1 MRISYSDLLKLLLQ
15 PLGMYFIS
23 TNIVLNIFSLISGII
38 IFSLDMWVLA
48 WHHSLKVQAYF
59 VILLVF
65 VMGFCYIKNLLDVN
79 FLQYILTWIYISYV
93 FISALVLLMGW
104 GAIISWEI
112 LCLPITFFYFL
123 LLKYLA
129 VKYGDA

>member
-1 MRISYSDLLKLLLQ
+1 
-15 PLGMYFIS
+15 
-23 TNIVLNIFSLISGII
+23 
-38 IFSLDMWVLA
+38 MWVLA
-48 WHHSLKVQAYF
+48 WHHSLKLQAYL
-59 VILLVF
+59 VIFLVF
-65 VMGFCYIKNLLDVN
+65 VMGFCYIKKLLDVN

-93 FISALVLLMGW
+93 FISAIVLLMGW
-104 GAIISWEI
+104 GAIISWEV